1 MFETLKSNLEKK
13 GYGVSV
19 FATGDEAVEYL
30 VGAITETTV
39 AFGGS
44 TTLDQLGLYER
55 LAVKNDVRWH
65 WRVPE
70 GSNARA
76 VLKSARDASVYLAS
90 ANALAE
96 TGEIVNIDGNGNR
109 VAETCFGHERVYFVV
124 GRNKIVPTLAD
135 ALDRARNVAAPLNAR
150 RLAPSAPNFDVARI
164 CRVTTVFEAAPLM
177 AKYEV
182 VLVDQELGF

>member
-1 MFETLKSNLEKK
+1 MFETLISNLEKK
-13 GYGVSV
+13 GYAARA

-30 VGAITETTV
+30 VGEIAETTV

-44 TTLDQLGLYER
+44 TTLDQLGLFER

-70 GSNARA
+70 GANARA

-96 TGEIVNIDGNGNR
+96 TGELVNIDGNGNR
-109 VAETCFGHERVYFVV
+109 VAETCFGHDRVYFVV

-135 ALDRARNVAAPLNAR
+135 ALRRARTVAAPLNAR
-150 RLAPSAPNFDVARI
+150 RLAPNAPNFDVAKI
-164 CRVTTVFEAAPLM
+164 CRVTTVFDAAPLM

-182 VLVDQELGF
+182 VLIDQDLGF